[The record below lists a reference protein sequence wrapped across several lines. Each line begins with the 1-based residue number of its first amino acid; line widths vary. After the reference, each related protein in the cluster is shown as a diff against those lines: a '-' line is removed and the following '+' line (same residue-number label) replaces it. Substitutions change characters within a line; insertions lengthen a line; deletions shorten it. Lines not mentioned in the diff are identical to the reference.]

1 MHMTTKFA
9 RAFTA
14 LAFIGVAAPVA
25 HAQLFGLIPTPHIA
39 VGGVGSTLGLGGDVA
54 IGIGS
59 HVVVRA
65 AKTVGSLGVN
75 QSIQNQPYNVFAKAD
90 NRAFMVDV
98 HPFGGGFYLSAGRV
112 ANHSTIT
119 LTGQPSASGTYTF
132 NGNSYPADSVGSL
145 VGAVRLPQNPTF
157 FGLGWDHTFGNSW
170 PSSLTSRLGVLH
182 QDRAALDLAATG
194 PYGQASNP
202 QNASFQA
209 SLDAERAKQEQSL
222 DKSAVRNLPVFELGM
237 RLRLF

>member
-1 MHMTTKFA
+1 MTTKVA
-9 RAFTA
+9 RAVAA
-14 LAFIGVAAPVA
+14 LALIGVAASPSVA
-25 HAQLFGLIPTPHIA
+25 DAQIFALLPTPHIA

-59 HVVVRA
+59 HIVIRG
-65 AKTVGSLGVN
+65 AKTIGSLGIN
-75 QSIQNQPYNVFAKAD
+75 QSIQDQPYNIFAKAD

-112 ANHSTIT
+112 SDHSTIT

-132 NGNSYPADSVGSL
+132 NGTSYAADSVGSL
-145 VGAVRLPQNPTF
+145 IGAVRLPQNPTF

-182 QDRAALDLAATG
+182 QDRAALDLTATG
-194 PYGQASNP
+194 PYSQASNP
-202 QNASFQA
+202 QHASFQA
-209 SLDAERAKQEQSL
+209 ALDAERAKQEQSL
-222 DKSAVRNLPVFELGM
+222 DKSSVRNLPVFELGM